1 MTARIC
7 HDHFTRVVIVEREG
21 WLNTEDARIT
31 HARTQEHRR
40 TNVIQY
46 YSLNGQAKHFV
57 IFADFV
63 TLSQLYSASRSKSS
77 NIFFLTLKSNALRPR
92 FRVYDNTFLNKTVDN
107 PCSIAPGFINLVWHG
122 HEMNLPPDVW
132 HTLPKT
138 MFASR
143 RGYETLLR
151 RLVLDKARYP
161 NIEQIAGTVTEIHP
175 DKENGSRIGS
185 ISVRKEDGDI
195 VKLSGECFVGLSS
208 FNLYSVVHSLG
219 LRLYW
224 VYARSNMAR
233 QSRIWETESSGQ
245 QGAATK

>member
-1 MTARIC
+1 MTARVC

-31 HARTQEHRR
+31 HGWTQEHRR

-63 TLSQLYSASRSKSS
+63 TSSQLYSASRSESS

-92 FRVYDNTFLNKTVDN
+92 FRVYNNTFLNKTDN
-107 PCSIAPGFINLVWHG
+107 PSSIAPGIAQLVWYG
-122 HEMNLPPDVW
+122 HEICLPRDVW
-132 HTLPKT
+132 HTVPKT

-175 DKENGSRIGS
+175 DKENSSRIGS

-195 VKLSGECFVGLSS
+195 VKLSGECFVGGLLS
-208 FNLYSVVHSLG
+208 FDLYSVAHSVE

-233 QSRIWETESSGQ
+233 QSRIWEAESSGQ
-245 QGAATK
+245 QGAATQ